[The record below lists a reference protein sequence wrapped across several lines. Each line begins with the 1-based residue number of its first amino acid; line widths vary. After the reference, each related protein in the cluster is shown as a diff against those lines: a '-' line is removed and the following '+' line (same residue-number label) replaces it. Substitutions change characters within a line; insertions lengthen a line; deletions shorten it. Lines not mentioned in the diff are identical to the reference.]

1 MEEWLEKGKAEI
13 SEDGVEEKTPENPES
28 FIPAGEPA
36 AEVNREGF
44 ALSGEPA
51 AEVNPEGFALSG
63 EPAADVNSEGFIPS
77 GAFSERRYE
86 AAAPAEPSSDSEDLL
101 TGFSFVSENGEPPA
115 EKSGSAE
122 AAGEP
127 TEGRTEPIS
136 GAEGPAAE
144 SEGRPSESKGPATES
159 EGQAAESE
167 GQASEGKGPA
177 ARQGAYASP
186 YDVYR
191 FNGGTRPEPS
201 WRAQPQAGQPAE
213 PPDGQ
218 TQPSWRAQ
226 TVAGPYRQ
234 PGYAQPAGENPMT
247 QREAFAGNGGYGQGQ
262 PAGRAPE
269 FRQEPFTGYG
279 QRPAGGSDGGG
290 FGPGGPSDPSKP
302 SDGPKKKG
310 GTGKKV
316 GAILGIAVLF
326 GLVAALVFFGVTR
339 LMGGILRNANVAE
352 SAQNTPEPPKFT
364 IGGNQSDSSSDTPAG
379 RNDLGEKDDST
390 SALPDT
396 SAAVK
401 NKTDLSIPDVVDLVM
416 PSMVAITNT
425 SLTEYHSLFGRSG
438 QYENVST
445 GSGIIV
451 GETETDYLIAT
462 NAHVIKNSEK
472 LTVTFIDDSVVEGT
486 VSASDNTN
494 DLAIVSV
501 KKESIDKETL
511 PQIRIISIGNSDE
524 LRVGETVIAIGN
536 ALGYGQSVSRG
547 VVSAL
552 NRPVEVDNYVTR
564 ELIQTDASINPG
576 NSGGALINLR
586 GELVGINEIKT
597 VDTKVEGVGYAI
609 PMATAKP
616 ILENLGTKA
625 SRKKVDEEN
634 ASYIGIHCVTM
645 SNYYVQMGYPAGAY
659 VSDVMKD
666 GPAEAAGIV
675 AGDII
680 TAIDGSE
687 VTSSTQ
693 LISYLAYYAAGEK
706 VNFTIRRLNDE
717 ESAFETKEIEITL
730 GSKKDADFDEP
741 QGELG

>member
-1 MEEWLEKGKAEI
+1 MEEWLEKGKEEI
-13 SEDGVEEKTPENPES
+13 SGDGVEEKTPENPES

-36 AEVNREGF
+36 ADVNSEGF

-51 AEVNPEGFALSG
+51 AEVNREGFALSD
-63 EPAADVNSEGFIPS
+63 EPAADVNPEGFIPS
-77 GAFSERRYE
+77 GAFSERGYE

-136 GAEGPAAE
+136 GSEGPDAE
-144 SEGRPSESKGPATES
+144 SEGRSSESKGPGTES

-167 GQASEGKGPA
+167 GQASEGESPA
-177 ARQGAYASP
+177 ARQGVYASP

-201 WRAQPQAGQPAE
+201 WRAQARAGQSAGQPAGGFA
-213 PPDGQ
+213 DGQ
-218 TQPSWRAQ
+218 TQSSWRAQ
-226 TVAGPYRQ
+226 PVAGPYRQ
-234 PGYAQPAGENPMT
+234 PGYAQPAGENPMP
-247 QREAFAGNGGYGQGQ
+247 QREVFAGNGGYGQGQ
-262 PAGRAPE
+262 PAGRGPE

-339 LMGGILRNANVAE
+339 LMGGILRNSNVAE

-379 RNDLGEKDDST
+379 KNDLGEKDDST

-576 NSGGALINLR
+576 NSGGALVNADGLII
-586 GELVGINEIKT
+586 GINSAKLAASG
-597 VDTKVEGVGYAI
+597 VEGMGFAI
-609 PMATAKP
+609 PINTVQT
-616 ILENLGTKA
+616 I
-625 SRKKVDEEN
+625 VDELMDKGYVARPYLGVSVFDPETAARYGYQLN
-634 ASYIGIHCVTM
+634 IDKGVYIFRVTL
-645 SNYYVQMGYPAGAY
+645 GGAADKAGLQR
-659 VSDVMKD
+659 
-666 GPAEAAGIV
+666 
-675 AGDII
+675 GDII
-680 TAIDGSE
+680 LKINGTEVNTVTDVRNAVADHKVGDTVQLTYDRNGSE
-687 VTSSTQ
+687 QTVNVT
-693 LISYLAYYAAGEK
+693 L
-706 VNFTIRRLNDE
+706 E
-717 ESAFETKEIEITL
+717 EM
-730 GSKKDADFDEP
+730 P
-741 QGELG
+741 QDSN